1 MIATPRL
8 ADMSADM
15 ENRFETVVAT
25 NLSNHKFN
33 RNHVFDINPIC
44 QIHMKDI
51 FFRYPRIKIPFNPLL
66 VFVTLRKI
74 NNSVIIARQQI
85 NLF

>member
-1 MIATPRL
+1 
-8 ADMSADM
+8 MSADM

-51 FFRYPRIKIPFNPLL
+51 FFSLSANKNPF
-66 VFVTLRKI
+66 
-74 NNSVIIARQQI
+74 
-85 NLF
+85 